1 MRMAKNILEIR
12 QKNRTIKTNIDEMM
26 MNRMKVETNFEKI
39 QIVRKIMKLYTSS
52 QKTMKLLC
60 AELVL
65 EEGEIE

>member
-26 MNRMKVETNFEKI
+26 MNRMKVETNLERIK
-39 QIVRKIMKLYTSS
+39 IVRKIMKLYTSS

>member
-26 MNRMKVETNFEKI
+26 MNRMKVETNLVKI

>member
-12 QKNRTIKTNIDEMM
+12 QKNRTIKTNIDKMM
-26 MNRMKVETNFEKI
+26 MNRMKVETNLVKI

>member
-26 MNRMKVETNFEKI
+26 MNRMKVETNLEKI